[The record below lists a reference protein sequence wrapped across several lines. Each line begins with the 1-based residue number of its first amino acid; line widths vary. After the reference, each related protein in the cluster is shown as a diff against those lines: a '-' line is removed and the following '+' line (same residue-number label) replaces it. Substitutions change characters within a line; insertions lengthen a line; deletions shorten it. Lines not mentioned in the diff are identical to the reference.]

1 VISIKSLS
9 VRYKRSGVVAL
20 RDVSIDI
27 PSNKVTCIL
36 GPNASGKT
44 TLLKAIAQLIS
55 YDGVV
60 EVNGRDAR
68 GIISELRRMLSYS
81 STLEELDLLGVT
93 VLDVLVYSRYP
104 ASRGFFTSEEDL
116 RRVSEVCERL
126 GLSDLVSRRLGE
138 LSAGELQKVVLA
150 AALVKDPK
158 VLLLDEPDSHLDVY
172 SKTWL
177 SSFLREIS
185 SRVTIVLST
194 HDPLFASMTCD
205 YYIVL
210 SRGRVVFTG
219 FHDELL
225 RDTSVL
231 ESVYNVSFT
240 SISIGGLR
248 VLLPLNQSAYRGKL
262 VRQ

>member
-1 VISIKSLS
+1 VEEILRLNPD
-9 VRYKRSGVVAL
+9 VVLADSGAHKPL
-20 RDVSIDI
+20 
-27 PSNKVTCIL
+27 
-36 GPNASGKT
+36 
-44 TLLKAIAQLIS
+44 Q
-55 YDGVV
+55 
-60 EVNGRDAR
+60 E
-68 GIISELRRMLSYS
+68 
-81 STLEELDLLGVT
+81 TLESYNVT
-93 VLDVLVYSRYP
+93 VVYIHGGSAR
-104 ASRGFFTSEEDL
+104 SIN
-116 RRVSEVCERL
+116 EVCERL
-126 GLSDLVSRRLGE
+126 GLSDLVSRRLSE
-138 LSAGELQKVVLA
+138 LSAGELQRVVLA

-158 VLLLDEPDSHLDVY
+158 VLLLDEPDGHLDVY

-194 HDPLFASMTCD
+194 HGPLFASMTCD
-205 YYIVL
+205 YYVVL

-225 RDTSVL
+225 RDTSLL

-248 VLLPLNQSAYRGKL
+248 VLLPFNQSAYRGKL